1 MKTLIRDKKT
11 GEYYA
16 VACSKNENGYL
27 SSPFDEE
34 TTDENDFPYWTD
46 DIREAYDFTSAI
58 IAKSEMSMND
68 LTQDGTREP
77 EIIIV

>member
-34 TTDENDFPYWTD
+34 TPGENDFPYWTD
-46 DIREAYDFTSAI
+46 DVCEAYDFTSEI
-58 IAKSEMSMND
+58 FAKSEMGMND

-77 EIIIV
+77 EIIIL